1 VLPAFLDTCV
11 LLKSYLCDTLL
22 SIAEAGVYRPLWSS
36 MVMTEL
42 ECNLARRGLDEKQV
56 AHRIGQMNRAFPDAA
71 VTGYEAMISDMT
83 NDPKDRHV
91 LAAAIRGGAEILV
104 SENLRDFPPAAVRPY
119 GIEVVSQDA
128 FLLDQLDLRPAEVLS
143 ALRRQASR
151 YRREPRDVAALLAI
165 LGGAGSGCPDFAQ
178 ACWQLL

>member
-1 VLPAFLDTCV
+1 
-11 LLKSYLCDTLL
+11 
-22 SIAEAGVYRPLWSS
+22 

-42 ECNLARRGLDEKQV
+42 ERNLGRRGLDDKQV
-56 AHRIGQMNRAFPDAA
+56 AHRLDQMNRAFPDAA

-91 LAAAIRGGAEILV
+91 LAAAIRGGAEVLV
-104 SENLRDFPPAAVRPY
+104 TENLRDFPPDTVRPY
-119 GIEVVSQDA
+119 GIEVISQDA
-128 FLLDQLDLRPAEVLS
+128 FLLDQFDLRPADVLD

-165 LGGAGSGCPDFAQ
+165 LGSPGSGCPDFAQ
-178 ACWQLL
+178 ACRRVL